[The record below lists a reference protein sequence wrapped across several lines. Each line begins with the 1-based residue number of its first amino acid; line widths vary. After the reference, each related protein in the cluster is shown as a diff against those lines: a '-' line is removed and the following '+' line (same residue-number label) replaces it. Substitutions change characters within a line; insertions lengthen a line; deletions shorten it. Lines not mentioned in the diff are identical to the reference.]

1 MFENKRERIES
12 LVNRHPYAYM
22 PTRYEYIAV
31 AVLQGLLTGRSE
43 KDAPKC
49 VRQAIT
55 IADSMEA
62 ELATPK
68 GN

>member
-31 AVLQGLLTGRSE
+31 AVLQGLVTGRSL
-43 KDAPKC
+43 KDAKKC
-49 VRQAIT
+49 VGQAIELT
-55 IADSMEA
+55 DAMEA

-68 GN
+68 NN